1 MKKIILILAVVLA
14 QQLSVNSQTLSPH
27 VLATAGGYF
36 AAGGSSLSWTM
47 GETFNTTLQNGGVIL
62 TQGQQQPYVQLTI
75 LNLKV
80 FIEGYYL
87 GGGLMSNCLN
97 ITGVSLDPLDADVVT
112 ISAMDAAPPHN
123 LVEAQVGTLKTNG
136 DVTVTFT
143 SAVVANT
150 SYYIKVNHR
159 NSVETWSANP
169 VVLTPSTTYSFA
181 SSTSQAYGNNQITT
195 FDALYAAIYSGDI
208 NQDNAIDISDFLDLD
223 PIVQAGDGGYLAG
236 DINGDASVDVTDFLI
251 LDPNI
256 QNGIGASPPNP

>member
-1 MKKIILILAVVLA
+1 MKTLIVILTIIFC
-14 QQLSVNSQTLSPH
+14 QYNYSNSQSLSPH

-47 GETFNTTLQNGGVIL
+47 GETFNTTLQNGNVIL

-80 FIEGYYL
+80 YLQGYYL

-97 ITGVSLDPLDADVVT
+97 ITGVSANPLDADFVT

-136 DVTVTFT
+136 DVTVTFGP
-143 SAVVANT
+143 VVIPNT
-150 SYYIKVNHR
+150 LYYVKVNHR
-159 NSVETWSANP
+159 NSIETWSKNP
-169 VVLTPSTTYSFA
+169 VLLTASTTYSFA
-181 SSTSQAYGNNQITT
+181 SAVTQAAGDNEATT
-195 FDALYAAIYSGDI
+195 FDALFAAIYCGDI
-208 NQDNAIDISDFLDLD
+208 NQSLSVDATDFLVLD
-223 PIVQAGDGGYLAG
+223 PSIQNGDFGYFVG
-236 DINGDASVDVTDFLI
+236 DINGTGSVDASDFLK

-256 QNGIGASPPNP
+256 QLGVGSASPIP